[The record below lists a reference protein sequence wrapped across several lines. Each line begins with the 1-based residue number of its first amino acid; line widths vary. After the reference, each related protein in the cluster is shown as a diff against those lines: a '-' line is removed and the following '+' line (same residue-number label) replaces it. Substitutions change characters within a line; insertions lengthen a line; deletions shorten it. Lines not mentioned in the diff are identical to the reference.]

1 MLFQEGKKLIDDHTL
16 VALTIMI
23 AEFQPEEMKMKI
35 SRKKA
40 LALYLSGALGQIWI
54 ICILVFIL
62 RNHGMAVDFTT
73 PIGVIAIGIGGIS
86 SALWGGVIAVK
97 YKKYRLKNIVK
108 DFFDIRQAYS
118 SYLFVLIFLSLDF
131 CCVLFGGKLHISA
144 WYIPVLLFLKAI
156 LFGGIEEIGWR
167 YTFQAILEE
176 QFSYITATIITFFA
190 WSVWHSFYFYIEGTL
205 SQVQVIDFAAGLLVN
220 SFILS
225 ALYAK
230 TNSLWICVMTHSLI
244 NVFSQ
249 LATGGNPYVLLI
261 RRMVIIVIAVILS
274 NQERRSEKGI
284 I

>member
-86 SALWGGVIAVK
+86 SALWGSVVAVK

-261 RRMVIIVIAVILS
+261 CRMVIIVIAVILS